1 MLSSVGNFDVMLRRS
16 IYTFLLIVWCAS
28 ASPQGLKLFSP
39 EVKEAAPRTQVVVMD
54 FLERYFSELP
64 NTKQTTI
71 QTKMA
76 DDKVFF
82 RKGMPSDLHQ
92 VCDTM
97 PFAINQFDRYYEV
110 DWMKADE
117 PFVTIV
123 FPAQY
128 DLLLG
133 VQKDE
138 ALKQFKDAI
147 LAAPQR
153 TDSIVM
159 PSDLKCLCDSLFHTK
174 GDTLELASLSDA
186 LYYNKVREEYHPVF
200 NNEYLAY
207 SAANLFHGLISDA
220 DYRIYVEQSVY
231 GMTTINYTISL
242 SQWLNYCAEWG
253 LKVYFAVEE
262 EREDGILAL
271 VIAQSKELGYHHLLS
286 VVIPDKFV
294 TDQNAVLKVRM
305 TPYIPVHN
313 VKDLYQKQSATRK
326 KVKWQ

>member
-1 MLSSVGNFDVMLRRS
+1 MLRRPV
-16 IYTFLLIVWCAS
+16 YTFLLIIVWCAS
-28 ASPQGLKLFSP
+28 ASSQGLKLFSP
-39 EVKEAAPRTQVVVMD
+39 EVKEAAPKTQVVVMD
-54 FLERYFSELP
+54 FLERYFGDELP
-64 NTKQTTI
+64 SQRQTTREH
-71 QTKMA
+71 KMA
-76 DDKVFF
+76 DDKVYF
-82 RKGMPSDLHQ
+82 RKGKPSDLYQ

-97 PFAINQFDRYYEV
+97 PFAINLLDRYYEV
-110 DWMKADE
+110 NWMKSDE

-133 VQKDE
+133 AQKDKASKHFKE
-138 ALKQFKDAI
+138 AV

-153 TDSIVM
+153 SKESIV
-159 PSDLKCLCDSLFHTK
+159 PDSLERISESLYKTK

-186 LYYNKVREEYHPVF
+186 LYYNKVGEEYHPVF
-200 NNEYLAY
+200 NNGHLDY
-207 SAANLFHGLISDA
+207 SAANLFHGLFPDA

-231 GMTTINYTISL
+231 GMTTINYTTML

-262 EREDGILAL
+262 ERKDGILAL
-271 VIAQSKELGYHHLLS
+271 VIAQSRELGFNHLLS

-313 VKDLYQKQSATRK
+313 VKDLYQKQSSSHK

>member
-1 MLSSVGNFDVMLRRS
+1 MLRRS
-16 IYTFLLIVWCAS
+16 IHSFLLIAWCAS
-28 ASPQGLKLFSP
+28 ASSQGLKLFSP
-39 EVKEAAPRTQVVVMD
+39 EMKEAAPKTQVVVMD
-54 FLERYFSELP
+54 FLERYFGKELSSQR
-64 NTKQTTI
+64 QTTREH
-71 QTKMA
+71 KMA

-82 RKGMPSDLHQ
+82 RKGKPSDLYQ
-92 VCDTM
+92 VADTM
-97 PFAINQFDRYYEV
+97 PFSINLLDRYYEV
-110 DWMKADE
+110 NWMKADN

-133 VQKDE
+133 AQKDD
-138 ALKQFKDAI
+138 ATKKFKDAI

-153 TDSIVM
+153 TI
-159 PSDLKCLCDSLFHTK
+159 DLKTPPDLQQLNGALYKAK

-186 LYYNKVREEYHPVF
+186 LYYKKVHEDYHPVF

-207 SAANLFHGLISDA
+207 SAANLFHGLIPNR
-220 DYRIYVEQSVY
+220 DYRMYVEQSVY

-253 LKVYFAVEE
+253 LKVFFAVEE
-262 EREDGILAL
+262 ERGDGILAL
-271 VIAQSKELGYHHLLS
+271 LIAQSKELGYHHLLS

-294 TDQNAVLKVRM
+294 TDQNAVLKVRL

-313 VKDLYQKQSATRK
+313 VKNLYQKQSETHKR
-326 KVKWQ
+326 VKWQ

>member
-1 MLSSVGNFDVMLRRS
+1 MLRRS

-39 EVKEAAPRTQVVVMD
+39 EVKETAPITQVVVMD

-64 NTKQTTI
+64 STKQTTI

-76 DDKVFF
+76 DDKVYF
-82 RKGMPSDLHQ
+82 RKGKPSDLHQ

-97 PFAINQFDRYYEV
+97 PFSINLLDRYYEV
-110 DWMKADE
+110 NWMKADE
-117 PFVTIV
+117 PFITIV

-133 VQKDE
+133 IQKDE

-153 TDSIVM
+153 TGSIVV
-159 PSDLKCLCDSLFHTK
+159 PSDLECLSDSLFQTK
-174 GDTLELASLSDA
+174 GDTLELVSLSDA

-207 SAANLFHGLISDA
+207 SAANLFHGLILDA
-220 DYRIYVEQSVY
+220 DYRMYVEQSVY
-231 GMTTINYTISL
+231 GMSTINYTISL

-253 LKVYFAVEE
+253 LKVFFAVEE

-294 TDQNAVLKVRM
+294 TDQNAVLKVRL

-313 VKDLYQKQSATRK
+313 VKDLYQKQSTTHK

>member
-1 MLSSVGNFDVMLRRS
+1 MLRRS
-16 IYTFLLIVWCAS
+16 INTFLLIVWCAS
-28 ASPQGLKLFSP
+28 ASSQGLKLFSP

-64 NTKQTTI
+64 STKQTTI

-82 RKGMPSDLHQ
+82 RNGKPSDLHLI
-92 VCDTM
+92 CDTM
-97 PFAINQFDRYYEV
+97 PFSINLLDRYYEV
-110 DWMKADE
+110 NWMKADE

-133 VQKDE
+133 IQKDE
-138 ALKQFKDAI
+138 ALKLFKDAI

-153 TDSIVM
+153 TDSIVV
-159 PSDLKCLCDSLFHTK
+159 PSDLECLSDSLFQTK
-174 GDTLELASLSDA
+174 GNTLELASLSDA

-200 NNEYLAY
+200 NNGHLDY
-207 SAANLFHGLISDA
+207 SAANLFHGLILDA
-220 DYRIYVEQSVY
+220 DYRMYVEQSVY
-231 GMTTINYTISL
+231 GMSTINYTISL

-253 LKVYFAVEE
+253 LKVFFAVEE

-294 TDQNAVLKVRM
+294 TDKNAVLKVRM

>member
-1 MLSSVGNFDVMLRRS
+1 MLRRS
-16 IYTFLLIVWCAS
+16 VYTFLLIVWCVS
-28 ASPQGLKLFSP
+28 ASSQGLKLFSP

-64 NTKQTTI
+64 NTKQTAI

-76 DDKVFF
+76 DDKVYF
-82 RKGMPSDLHQ
+82 RKGKPSDLYQ
-92 VCDTM
+92 ICDTM
-97 PFAINQFDRYYEV
+97 PFSINLLDRYYEAN
-110 DWMKADE
+110 WMKADE
-117 PFVTIV
+117 PFVSIV

-133 VQKDE
+133 LQKDE

-153 TDSIVM
+153 ADSIVV
-159 PSDLKCLCDSLFHTK
+159 PSDLECLSDSLFQTK

-186 LYYNKVREEYHPVF
+186 LYYNKVREEYHLVF
-200 NNEYLAY
+200 NNGHLAY
-207 SAANLFHGLISDA
+207 SAANLFHGLIPDA
-220 DYRIYVEQSVY
+220 DYRMYVEQSVY
-231 GMTTINYTISL
+231 GMTTVNYTITL

-253 LKVYFAVEE
+253 LKVFFAVEE

-271 VIAQSKELGYHHLLS
+271 LIAQSKELGYHHLLS

-294 TDQNAVLKVRM
+294 TDKNAVLKVRL

-313 VKDLYQKQSATRK
+313 VKDLYQKQSTTHK